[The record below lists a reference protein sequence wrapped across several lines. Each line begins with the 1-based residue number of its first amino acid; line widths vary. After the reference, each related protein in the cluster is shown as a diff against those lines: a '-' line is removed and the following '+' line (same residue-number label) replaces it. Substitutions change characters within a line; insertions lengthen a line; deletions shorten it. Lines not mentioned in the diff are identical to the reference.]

1 MPSHSHKFI
10 KLNLLPNPHILV
22 RLQVKLTDQHFI
34 EEVIF
39 HARTPDIKL
48 IMGSLLHGLVG
59 PAHSSAYQHF
69 FRQ

>member
-10 KLNLLPNPHILV
+10 KLNLLTNPHILV

-34 EEVIF
+34 EVIF

-59 PAHSSAYQHF
+59 SAHSLAYQHF
-69 FRQ
+69 FSQ